1 MNIKIIDNFLDEE
14 YFNFLNN
21 EFLSNKFPWYFQK
34 EKVFKNDGN
43 FQYTHIFFNDNKINS
58 NYFNLIEPFIPLL
71 NVKSLVK
78 AKLNLTTKDNK
89 IEQFQFHTDVDFHC
103 NTAVFYLNTNN
114 GETIFD
120 NGKKIESV
128 ANRIVIFPSNLK
140 HTGTTHTNTLYR
152 MVLNLNYF

>member
-21 EFLSNKFPWYFQK
+21 EFLNNKFPWYFQK

-43 FQYTHIFFNDNKINS
+43 FQYTHLFFNDNKVNS
-58 NYFNLIEPFIPLL
+58 NHFNLIEPFIPLL

-78 AKLNLTTKDNK
+78 AKLNLTTKDNE
-89 IEQFQFHTDVDFHC
+89 IEQFQFHTDVDFDC

-140 HTGTTHTNTLYR
+140 HTGTTHTNTPYR